1 MIALASGLL
10 KFEYIAEGEPVTI
23 LVTGATG
30 TIGGAVVRQ
39 LAEAGVP
46 VKALTRNPARAAV
59 PAGVEVVGGDLTRPG
74 ELPLAGVTAVFL
86 LAAIESDDA
95 VAHAKAFLDR
105 APDLGR
111 VVFLSSSAVTVKRP
125 GSYELHH
132 DVERVIEAS
141 GVAWTHVRPGE
152 FMANK
157 LIWARTI
164 KAEDVVRAPFPE
176 SVGAP
181 VHEADVAEV
190 AVHALLRD
198 GHEGRAYTLS
208 GPEAL
213 THVQQVEAISR
224 GLGRPIAF
232 ERLTYGQA
240 RASLIRD
247 EGLPYDVAEYLLGYM
262 AQHNEEPAAV
272 TADFTAVTGRRGRT
286 LATWARDHAATLT

>member
-1 MIALASGLL
+1 M
-10 KFEYIAEGEPVTI
+10 TI

-30 TIGGAVVRQ
+30 TIGSAVVRQ
-39 LAEAGVP
+39 LAAAGVP
-46 VKALTRNPARAAV
+46 VKALTRNPARAVV

-95 VAHAKAFLDR
+95 AGHARAFLEQ
-105 APDLGR
+105 AADLRR

-164 KAEDVVRAPFPE
+164 REEDVVRAPFPE

-181 VHEADVAEV
+181 VHEDDVAEV

-198 GHEGRAYTLS
+198 GHAGKAYTLS

-213 THVQQVEAISR
+213 THVEQAAAIGR

-240 RASLIRD
+240 RATLIRD

-262 AQHNEEPAAV
+262 AQHAEEPASVTPDFTTV
-272 TADFTAVTGRRGRT
+272 TAHPGRT
-286 LATWARDHAATLT
+286 LTTWATNHSTALTP

>member
-1 MIALASGLL
+1 M
-10 KFEYIAEGEPVTI
+10 TI

-30 TIGGAVVRQ
+30 TIGGAVVEQ
-39 LAEAGVP
+39 LAAAGVP
-46 VKALTRNPARAAV
+46 VRALTRNPAKAV
-59 PAGVEVVGGDLTRPG
+59 LPAGVEVVGGDLTRPG

-86 LAAIESDDA
+86 LAAVESDSA
-95 VAHAKAFLDR
+95 AAHARAFLDN
-105 APDLGR
+105 APDLRR
-111 VVFLSSSAVTVKRP
+111 VVFLSSNAVTVRRP

-157 LIWARTI
+157 LVWARTI
-164 KAEDVVRAPFPE
+164 KSDDVVRAPFPE

-190 AVHALLRD
+190 AVRALLD
-198 GHEGRAYTLS
+198 DVHAGKAYTLS

-213 THVQQVEAISR
+213 THRQQAEAIGR
-224 GLGRPIAF
+224 GLGRPIRF
-232 ERLTYGQA
+232 EHLTYGQA

-262 AQHNEEPAAV
+262 AQHAEEPATV
-272 TADFTAVTGRRGRT
+272 TPDFTQVTNHPGRT
-286 LATWARDHAATLT
+286 LTTWATDHATTLT

>member
-1 MIALASGLL
+1 M
-10 KFEYIAEGEPVTI
+10 TI

-39 LAEAGVP
+39 LAAAGVP
-46 VKALTRNPARAAV
+46 VRALTRNPAKAV
-59 PAGVEVVGGDLTRPG
+59 LPSGVEVVGGDLTRPR
-74 ELPLAGVTAVFL
+74 EVPLAGVTAVFL

-95 VAHAKAFLDR
+95 AAHAAELLAG
-105 APDLGR
+105 APDLRR

-132 DVERVIEAS
+132 DVERVVEAS
-141 GVAWTHVRPGE
+141 GVEWTHVRPGE

-157 LIWARTI
+157 LVWARTI
-164 KAEDVVRAPFPE
+164 KASDVVRAPFPE

-181 VHEADVAEV
+181 VHEDDVAEV
-190 AVHALLRD
+190 AVHALLRE
-198 GHEGRAYTLS
+198 GHAGKAYTVS

-213 THVQQVEAISR
+213 THVEQAAAIGR
-224 GLGRPIAF
+224 GLGRPIRF

-262 AQHNEEPAAV
+262 AQHAEEPATV
-272 TADFTAVTGRRGRT
+272 TPDFTTVTGHPGRT
-286 LATWARDHAATLT
+286 LSTWAADHHPTLT